1 MWRLPLATYNTTPS
15 QNSFLKWTDEAGG
28 AGARARARVRLRKK
42 KLREMED
49 LPKHK
54 MSPNQVILQ
63 SENLT
68 KVRLNLS
75 LYFFLHFP
83 ELQFHKLLNPFCL
96 TQNAVVVYTGDQRL
110 STRTRDSQRAKECQ
124 CKPPCVI
131 IFLPKF

>member
-75 LYFFLHFP
+75 LYFFLAFSR
-83 ELQFHKLLNPFCL
+83 
-96 TQNAVVVYTGDQRL
+96 A
-110 STRTRDSQRAKECQ
+110 SISQIA
-124 CKPPCVI
+124 
-131 IFLPKF
+131 